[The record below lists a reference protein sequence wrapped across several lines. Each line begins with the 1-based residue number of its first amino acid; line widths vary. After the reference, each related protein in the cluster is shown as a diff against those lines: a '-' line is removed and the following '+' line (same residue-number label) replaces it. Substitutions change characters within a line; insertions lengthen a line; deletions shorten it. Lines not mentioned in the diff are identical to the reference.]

1 MRSTRTTAVVAGVF
15 FLVAAVASIAALA
28 LYQPVLT
35 DPAYVLGSGADTRVL
50 LGGFLEVITVLAVA
64 GTGVALY
71 PVVKRQ
77 NQGAALG
84 YAVGR
89 LLEGAVISVGIVS
102 VLSIVSLRQ
111 GAAAAGGADDGAL
124 VVVRES
130 LVAVHDWTFLLGPNF
145 ALGVNTLLL
154 AYLMIRS
161 GLVPRWIAV
170 LGLAGGGLI
179 FASAT
184 AVLLGLYDQISVLGA
199 AAALPVFAWEM
210 SLAVYLVA
218 KGFRPS
224 AVLAADRRVDQ
235 TNGELYMAK

>member
-15 FLVAAVASIAALA
+15 FLVAAVASIAGLA
-28 LYQPVLT
+28 LYQPALT
-35 DPAYVLGSGADTRVL
+35 DPTYVLGPGADTRVL

-89 LLEGAVISVGIVS
+89 LLEAAVISVGIVS
-102 VLSIVSLRQ
+102 VLSIVTLRQ
-111 GAAAAGGADDGAL
+111 GAAAAAGADDGAL
-124 VVVRES
+124 VVVQES

-154 AYLMIRS
+154 AYLMFRS

-170 LGLAGGGLI
+170 LGLAGGALI

-184 AVLLGLYDQISVLGA
+184 AVLLGLYDQISALGA
-199 AAALPVFAWEM
+199 VAALPVFAWEM
-210 SLAVYLVA
+210 SLAVYLIA
-218 KGFRPS
+218 TGFRPS
-224 AVLAADRRVDQ
+224 AVLASDPRIGQ
-235 TNGELYMAK
+235 TNGELYIAK

>member
-1 MRSTRTTAVVAGVF
+1 M
-15 FLVAAVASIAALA
+15 
-28 LYQPVLT
+28 
-35 DPAYVLGSGADTRVL
+35 LGSGPNTSVL
-50 LGGFLEVITVLAVA
+50 VGGLLEVLTVIAVA

-77 NQGAALG
+77 NEGAALG
-84 YAVGR
+84 YALGR
-89 LLEGAVISVGIVS
+89 LLEAAVISVGLVS
-102 VLSIVSLRQ
+102 VLSIVTLRR
-111 GAAAAGGADDGAL
+111 GAAAAAGTDDGAL
-124 VVVRES
+124 VVAQEA

-154 AYLMIRS
+154 AWLMHRS

-184 AVLLGLYDQISVLGA
+184 AVLFGLYDQISVLGTI
-199 AAALPVFAWEM
+199 AALPVFAWEV
-210 SLAVYLVA
+210 SLAVYLIA

-224 AVLAADRRVDQ
+224 PLLAEPPQVARPAAM
-235 TNGELYMAK
+235 TAG